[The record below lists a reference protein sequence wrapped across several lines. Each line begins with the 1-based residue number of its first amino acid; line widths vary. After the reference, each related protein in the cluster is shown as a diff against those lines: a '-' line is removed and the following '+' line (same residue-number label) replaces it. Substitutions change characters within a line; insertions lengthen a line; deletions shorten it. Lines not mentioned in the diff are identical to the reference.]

1 MRYSQEVLQSFSDKN
16 TERVWRRDSVRA
28 FDQAT
33 QRASLRK
40 LLILDAAEVLSDL
53 RVPPGNRLEKL
64 HGDRANSYSIRVND
78 QWRIC
83 FRWTIA
89 GPEDVEIV
97 DYH

>member
-1 MRYSQEVLQSFSDKN
+1 VLQSFSDKN
-16 TERVWRRDSVRA
+16 TERVWRRQLVRA

-33 QRASLRK
+33 QRAALRK
-40 LLILDAAEVLSDL
+40 LLILDAAEALSDL

-64 HGDRANSYSIRVND
+64 HGNRANSYSIRVND

-83 FRWTIA
+83 FRWTNT

>member
-1 MRYSQEVLQSFSDKN
+1 MLLDVLQSFSDKD
-16 TERVWRRDSVRA
+16 TERVWQRRRSKRL
-28 FDQAT
+28 DQET
-33 QRASLRK
+33 QRAALRK
-40 LLILDAAEVLSDL
+40 LLILDAADQLRDL

-64 HGDRANSYSIRVND
+64 KGDRANTYSIRIND

-83 FRWTIA
+83 FRWTTA